1 MKIEIIQEN
10 CMDPSK
16 NQENYIELSKNQEN
30 SNNSGKLYRALKKS

>member
-16 NQENYIELSKNQEN
+16 NQENYIELSKNHEN
-30 SNNSGKLYRALKKS
+30 

>member
-16 NQENYIELSKNQEN
+16 NQENYTELSKNHEN
-30 SNNSGKLYRALKKS
+30 

>member
-16 NQENYIELSKNQEN
+16 NQENYIDLSKNQEN
-30 SNNSGKLYRALKKS
+30 